1 MPYTQ
6 KNHARG
12 RADVG
17 AGGGSGGATAGA
29 ADVTERADAGAESRR
44 RPKIST
50 HMGADGLR
58 QAPIDRIYTVR
69 HQKRVCFRKRLRS
82 HKCRASCARIV
93 CRKGARMR

>member
-29 ADVTERADAGAESRR
+29 ADVTERADAGATENDL
-44 RPKIST
+44 
-50 HMGADGLR
+50 G

-69 HQKRVCFRKRLRS
+69 H
-82 HKCRASCARIV
+82 
-93 CRKGARMR
+93 

>member
-6 KNHARG
+6 KNHARR

-29 ADVTERADAGAESRR
+29 ADVTERADAGATENDL
-44 RPKIST
+44 
-50 HMGADGLR
+50 G

-69 HQKRVCFRKRLRS
+69 HQKCVRFRKRLRS
-82 HKCRASCARIV
+82 HKCGASCARIV